1 MKKISVAF
9 MMLLAG
15 AFVYAQHQEVSELP
29 VMYKGKQTQTV
40 DTTSLLSA
48 FKRGQVNGHFRYF
61 FMATDNTNS
70 LTDYYANAAGGGI
83 RFETARFHGFRFAV
97 SGFYT
102 FNIGSSDLSKL
113 DTSTGQPN
121 RYEIALFDVNDPA
134 NKKDLDRL
142 EEFYV
147 KYEHKNGSLT
157 FGRQLLNTPFINLQ
171 DGRMRPTGVEGAW
184 LVFNKIKKTKIEGG
198 WLYAVSPRGT
208 TKWYD
213 IGKSIGV
220 YPQGVNADGTKS
232 RYGNNINSQSLVLI
246 GITTKPVKNLV
257 LQAWDVFAENVFNTA
272 MLQADLSF
280 PIKNNNSFFVAA
292 QFIKQHA
299 VNDGGNGAASKT
311 FFEKGGRSASIGTK
325 AGWKNQSWETSI
337 NYTRITKQGRY
348 LVPREW
354 GREPF
359 FTFMPRERNEGFGD
373 LHAVMLKV
381 NYNISKARLKT
392 SLAGGYYDMP
402 GVKNFRLNKYG
413 LPSYYQINSDT
424 RYTFEG
430 MLKGLEAQLLLVAKL
445 NNGAIHDNPRYQFN
459 KVDMIL
465 YNFVLNYHF

>member
-1 MKKISVAF
+1 
-9 MMLLAG
+9 MMLLMGTFA
-15 AFVYAQHQEVSELP
+15 YAQHQEVSEQP
-29 VMYKGKQTQTV
+29 AMYKGKQSETA

-61 FMATDNTNS
+61 FMATDNTTG

-102 FNIGSSDLSKL
+102 FNIGSSNLSKL
-113 DTSTGQPN
+113 DTVTRQPN
-121 RYEIALFDVNDPA
+121 RYEIALFDINDPE

-142 EEFYV
+142 EEFYL
-147 KYEHKNGSLT
+147 KYEHKNLSLT

-184 LVFNKIKKTKIEGG
+184 LIFNKIKKLKIEGG

-220 YPQGVNADGTKS
+220 YPAGVNLDGSKS
-232 RYGNNINSQSLVLI
+232 QYSNNINSSGI
-246 GITTKPVKNLV
+246 GLAGIIATPGKNITM
-257 LQAWDVFAENVFNTA
+257 QAWNVFVENVFNTA
-272 MLQADLSF
+272 LLQADILF
-280 PIKNNNSFFVAA
+280 PLKNNTTLFAA
-292 QFIKQHA
+292 GQLIKQDAIHH
-299 VNDGGNGAASKT
+299 GGHPDATKT
-311 FFEKGGRSASIGTK
+311 FFEKHGKSLSFGAR
-325 AGWKNQSWETSI
+325 AGWKTKIWETSL

-359 FTFMPRERNEGFGD
+359 FTFLPRERNEGFGD
-373 LHAVMLKV
+373 LNALVAKV
-381 NYNISKARLKT
+381 NYNIPSARIKT
-392 SLAGGYYDMP
+392 SLAAGYYDLP
-402 GVKNFRLNKYG
+402 DVKNSRLNKYG
-413 LPSYYQINSDT
+413 LPSYTQVNADM
-424 RYTFEG
+424 RYTFAG
-430 MLKGLEAQLLLVAKL
+430 TLKGLEAQLLVVSKL
-445 NNGAIHDNPRYQFN
+445 NNGKTYGDSKYKFN
-459 KVDMIL
+459 KVDMML

>member
-1 MKKISVAF
+1 
-9 MMLLAG
+9 
-15 AFVYAQHQEVSELP
+15 
-29 VMYKGKQTQTV
+29 MYKGKQTETV

-61 FMATDNTNS
+61 FMATDNIKG

-102 FNIGSSDLSKL
+102 FNIGSSNLLKS
-113 DTSTGQPN
+113 DTVTGQPN
-121 RYEIALFDVNDPA
+121 RYELALFDVNDPA

-142 EEFYV
+142 EEFYI
-147 KYEHKNGSLT
+147 KYEQRNGSLT
-157 FGRQLLNTPFINLQ
+157 FGRQLLNTPLINLQ

-184 LVFNKIKKTKIEGG
+184 LVFNKIKRTKIEGG
-198 WLYAVSPRGT
+198 WLYAISPRGT
-208 TKWYD
+208 TKWFN
-213 IGKSIGV
+213 IGQSIGV
-220 YPQGVNADGTKS
+220 YPQGVNGDGTKS
-232 RYGNNINSQSLVLI
+232 QYRNNIQSNSLALI
-246 GITTKPVKNLV
+246 GITIKPAKYLA

-272 MLQADLSF
+272 MLQADFSF
-280 PIKNNNSFFVAA
+280 PLTNNNSFFVAA

-299 VNDGGNGAASKT
+299 VNNGGHVAASKT
-311 FFEKGGRSASIGTK
+311 FFEKGGRSASFGTK
-325 AGWKNQSWETSI
+325 AGWKNNNWETSI

-359 FTFMPRERNEGFGD
+359 FTFLPRERNEGLGD
-373 LHAVMLKV
+373 LHALVAKV
-381 NYNISKARLKT
+381 NYNLSNARLKT
-392 SLAGGYYDMP
+392 SFAVGYYDLP

-413 LPSYYQINSDT
+413 LPSYVQINSDT
-424 RYTFEG
+424 RHFFTG
-430 MLKGLEAQLLLVAKL
+430 MLKGLEAQLLLVAKF
-445 NNGAIHDNPRYQFN
+445 NNGEIFNERRYQFN
-459 KVDMIL
+459 KVDMVL